1 MCFVKTIALLV
12 LLLLGCPAKKLDH
25 SDCYTTKIRT
35 EILSNNNSFEIF
47 HLPKINIGKLK
58 FDSVFKNCNDLTIV
72 LACNPYNFS
81 NLGFMPLNKA
91 VNYLSLDS
99 EYSEYMVI
107 TNIYTNNQTISFVPQ
122 H

>member
-1 MCFVKTIALLV
+1 M
-12 LLLLGCPAKKLDH
+12 
-25 SDCYTTKIRT
+25 
-35 EILSNNNSFEIF
+35 SNNNSFEIF

-58 FDSVFKNCNDLTIV
+58 FDSVFKNCDDLEHF

-107 TNIYTNNQTISFVPQ
+107 TNIYKNNQTISFVPQ
-122 H
+122 HKFLQQYQY